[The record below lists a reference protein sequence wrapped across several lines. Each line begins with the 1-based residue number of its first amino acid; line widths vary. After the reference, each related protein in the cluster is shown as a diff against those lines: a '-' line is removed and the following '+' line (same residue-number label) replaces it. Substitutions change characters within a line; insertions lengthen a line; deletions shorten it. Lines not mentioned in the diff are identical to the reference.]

1 MIILTIVLAA
11 VATFII
17 GFLAHG
23 PAAGKLW
30 MRLADIHP
38 TGNEKFADMIPMML
52 WNLLVNLVT
61 ASVLAG
67 VIYIAFTSPIMGEKL
82 WYKGSIIAA
91 WMWLGFIVPS
101 SAIEV
106 IWMKR
111 KISLWLFE
119 CVASLVSFL
128 AMGAILAM

>member
-1 MIILTIVLAA
+1 MDILTIVLAA

-23 PAAGKLW
+23 PVAGKLW

-38 TGNEKFADMIPMML
+38 TGNEKLADMVPQML

-61 ASVLAG
+61 ASVLSG
-67 VIYIAFTSPIMGEKL
+67 IIYIAFTSPIMGDKL

-91 WMWLGFIVPS
+91 WIWLGFIVTS

-106 IWMKR
+106 IWMGR
-111 KISLWLFE
+111 KKSLWLFE

-128 AMGAILAM
+128 VMGAILAA

>member
-1 MIILTIVLAA
+1 MDILTIVLAA

-23 PAAGKLW
+23 PVAGKLW

-38 TGNEKFADMIPMML
+38 TGNEKLADMVPQML

-61 ASVLAG
+61 ASVLSG
-67 VIYIAFTSPIMGEKL
+67 IIYIAFTSPIMGEKL

-91 WMWLGFIVPS
+91 WIWLGFIVTS

-106 IWMKR
+106 IWMGR
-111 KISLWLFE
+111 KKSLWLFE

-128 AMGAILAM
+128 VMGAILAM

>member
-1 MIILTIVLAA
+1 MDILTIVLAA

-23 PAAGKLW
+23 PVAGKLW

-38 TGNEKFADMIPMML
+38 TGNEKLADMVPQML
-52 WNLLVNLVT
+52 WNLFVNLVT
-61 ASVLAG
+61 ASVLSG
-67 VIYIAFTSPIMGEKL
+67 IIYIAFTSPIMGEKL

-91 WMWLGFIVPS
+91 WIWLGFIVTS

-106 IWMKR
+106 IWMGR
-111 KISLWLFE
+111 KKSLWLFE

-128 AMGAILAM
+128 VMGAILAA

>member
-1 MIILTIVLAA
+1 MDILTIVLAA
-11 VATFII
+11 LAVFII

-23 PAAGKLW
+23 PVTGALW

-38 TGNEKFADMIPMML
+38 TGNEKFADMVPQML
-52 WNLLVNLVT
+52 WNLFVNVVT
-61 ASVLAG
+61 AFVLSG
-67 VIYIAFTSPIMGEKL
+67 IIYIAFTSPLMGEKV

-111 KISLWLFE
+111 KLSLWAFE
-119 CVASLVSFL
+119 CVASLVGFL
-128 AMGAILAM
+128 VMGAILAA

>member
-1 MIILTIVLAA
+1 MDILTIVLAA

-23 PAAGKLW
+23 PVAGKLW

-38 TGNEKFADMIPMML
+38 TGNEKLADMVPQML
-52 WNLLVNLVT
+52 WNLFVNLVT
-61 ASVLAG
+61 ASVLSG
-67 VIYIAFTSPIMGEKL
+67 IIYIAFTSPIMGEKL

-91 WMWLGFIVPS
+91 WIWLGFIVTS

-106 IWMKR
+106 IWMGR
-111 KISLWLFE
+111 KKSLWLFE

-128 AMGAILAM
+128 VMGAILTM